1 MRPYLN
7 TGILNS
13 IRFNFT
19 GKGCHKMSSEI
30 GTVEEISS
38 TTSQSGLVI
47 FLHGSGDTG
56 SGAKAWVEML
66 MGERMAF
73 RHLKV
78 MFPTA
83 PLRPYTPLNGELSHV
98 WFNRVSIRPDVP
110 EELQTIEPM
119 AKEIN
124 KFIEQQVANGTPLN
138 RIILGGFSMGGAMAL
153 HVGYRYIPGLAGIFT
168 LSSFLNEKSVV
179 YDDLQKR
186 KECGKASA
194 MPPLF
199 MCHGERDDLVRVG
212 WGEETLN
219 RLTSLGVTAEFH
231 RFPNMLHEL
240 KKKELEMLYSWI
252 NGLVK
257 NDK

>member
-7 TGILNS
+7 TCIVNGF
-13 IRFNFT
+13 RFLQER
-19 GKGCHKMSSEI
+19 GHKMSSGI
-30 GTVEEISS
+30 AAIEEIRSLSS
-38 TTSQSGLVI
+38 ETGLVI

-73 RHLKV
+73 PHLKV

-98 WFNRVSIRPDVP
+98 WFNRFGIRPDVP
-110 EELQTIEPM
+110 EDLQTIEPM

-124 KFIEQQVANGTPLN
+124 KLIEHQVANGIPLN

-153 HVGYRYIPGLAGIFT
+153 HVGYRYMPGLAGIFT
-168 LSSFLNEKSVV
+168 LSSFLNEKSIL
-179 YDDLQKR
+179 YDELQK
-186 KECGKASA
+186 KKDSGGQGVL
-194 MPPLF
+194 PPLF
-199 MCHGERDDLVRVG
+199 MCHGERDDLVSVG

-240 KKKELEMLYSWI
+240 KKKEMEMLYSWV
-252 NGLVK
+252 NGLLK
-257 NDK
+257 NDKL